1 MQFCK
6 IVLFSPAM
14 ERDFAAAPS
23 QGGGSREVLELTTL
37 YEVTK
42 ALSAASDLRVA
53 LKEAMAI
60 LADRMGM
67 VRGTVTIIN
76 PATSELQ
83 IEVAHGLSAEAR
95 RRGRYK
101 LGEGITGQV
110 VASGQPMV
118 IPRIGDEPRFLNRTR
133 SRGAGRGRDVSF
145 ICVPIQEGGQTL
157 GALSVDRQHTDGG
170 SSFDEDLRL
179 LTIVSGL
186 IAQTVKR
193 IQAANAERDSL
204 LQENLQL
211 KAQLEEKYSIGNIIG
226 RSSRMQEVFDMVRR
240 VAGSQA
246 TVLLRGESGT
256 GKSMIA
262 KAIHYNSNRRKG
274 PFITVNCSALPETL
288 IESELFGHERGAFTG
303 AHTQKIG
310 RFEAA
315 KGGTIFLDEIGE
327 LPHNVQVKLLNV
339 IQDKEFQRVGGS
351 RVIKSDVRII
361 AATNKNLEEAMEKGQ
376 FREDLYYRLNV
387 FPIFIPP
394 LRERRTDILL
404 LAEYFLQRFAAQNGK
419 EIKRISS
426 PAIDLLVQYHWPG
439 NVRELQNCMERA
451 VLICDEDVIRA
462 HHLPP
467 SLQTMGSS
475 GTGRPAGLSFAEA
488 VARFEQELIIEALK
502 ETKGNQTKAAKL
514 LDTSLRI
521 LNYKVKKYGIDPTL
535 FKASVKR

>member
-1 MQFCK
+1 MTG
-6 IVLFSPAM
+6 ANHGTG
-14 ERDFAAAPS
+14 
-23 QGGGSREVLELTTL
+23 QGGAVSREVLELTTL

-42 ALSAASDLRVA
+42 ALSASADLRVA
-53 LKEAMAI
+53 LREAMKI
-60 LADRMGM
+60 LAQRMGM
-67 VRGTVTIIN
+67 VRGTVTIVN

-110 VASGQPMV
+110 VATGQPMV

-145 ICVPIQEGGQTL
+145 ICVPIQDGGQTI
-157 GALSVDRQHTDGG
+157 GALSVDRQHGG
-170 SSFDEDLRL
+170 PHSSFDQDLRL

-204 LQENLQL
+204 LQENIQL
-211 KAQLEEKYSIGNIIG
+211 KAQLAEKYSIGNIIG
-226 RSSRMQEVFDMVRR
+226 RSSRMQEVFEMVRR

-262 KAIHYNSNRRKG
+262 RAIHYNSPRRDG
-274 PFITVNCSALPETL
+274 PFVTVNCSALPETL
-288 IESELFGHERGAFTG
+288 IESELFGHEKGAFTG
-303 AHTQKIG
+303 AHAQKVG

-315 KGGTIFLDEIGE
+315 KGGTIFLDEVGD

-339 IQDKEFQRVGGS
+339 IQEREFQRVGGT
-351 RVIKSDVRII
+351 RVIKADVRII
-361 AATNKNLEEAMEKGQ
+361 AATNKNLEDAMERGQ

-387 FPIFIPP
+387 FPIFVPP
-394 LRERRTDILL
+394 LRERKTDILL
-404 LAEYFLQRFAAQNGK
+404 LAEHFLQRFAKENGK

-426 PAIDLLVQYHWPG
+426 PAIDLLMQYHWPG

-467 SLQTMGSS
+467 SLQTMGSA
-475 GTGRPAGLSFAEA
+475 GGRARGGLSFAEA

-502 ETKGNQTKAAKL
+502 EAKGNQTRAARL

-521 LNYKVKKYGIDPTL
+521 LNYKVKKYNIDPRL
-535 FKASVKR
+535 FKPPANGGGARRRRER